1 MSLSKVARLTRR
13 WRRGLLVLPKALI
26 AAALIGLAFGGPA
39 VAAETGIRAL
49 DEAAIQVKAPEKV
62 FLDAITTA
70 GSRLVAGGEHGVIII
85 SDDNGLTWRQAA
97 VPVNVEI
104 TAISFATPS
113 QGWAV
118 GHYGIILHTQDAG
131 ATWQVQLNGLQAN
144 QLTLAAAQA
153 AVAANDP
160 SPGTP
165 LALKRAAHFVSGGAD
180 KPLLTIWAAS
190 PQDAIVFGA
199 YRLAL
204 KTTDG
209 GKSWTD
215 WSLHVGDA
223 YSHNLYDVTA
233 VGGQVYIA
241 AETGIIFRSSDGGGT
256 FQNIATPGT
265 ATLFGVHDAG
275 DGGVVVF
282 GVAGQIFLSN
292 DAGKSWKAGSI
303 GTSDNLTAAVTL
315 RDGSVVLACE
325 NGTLYRSTDHGQSFL
340 PLPLAIP
347 MAIFDLVQA
356 PDGALV
362 LAGNDGSLRV
372 PLQDFTAN

>member
-1 MSLSKVARLTRR
+1 MSM
-13 WRRGLLVLPKALI
+13 ALI
-26 AAALIGLAFGGPA
+26 CLAFAIPA
-39 VAAETGIRAL
+39 VAADTGVRAL
-49 DEAAIQVKAPEKV
+49 DEAAIKVKAPEKV

-85 SDDNGLTWRQAA
+85 SDNDGVTWRQAV

-104 TAISFATPS
+104 TAISFASPS

-118 GHYGIILHTQDAG
+118 GHYGIILHTRDAG
-131 ATWQVQLNGLQAN
+131 ATWHVQLNGLQAN

-153 AVAANDP
+153 AVASNDP

-180 KPLLTIWAAS
+180 KPLLTIWADT

-209 GKSWTD
+209 GKTWTD

-223 YSHNLYDVTA
+223 YSHNLYDVA
-233 VGGQVYIA
+233 AAGGQVYLV
-241 AETGIIFRSSDGGGT
+241 AETGIVFRSADGGAT
-256 FQNIATPGT
+256 FQNIATPGN
-265 ATLFGVHDAG
+265 ATLFGVHGDG
-275 DGGVVVF
+275 DGGVLVF
-282 GVAGQIFLSN
+282 GVAGQIFLSS
-292 DAGKSWKAGSI
+292 DDGKSWKPVTT
-303 GTSDNLTAAVTL
+303 GTSDNLTAAITL
-315 RDGSVVLACE
+315 RDGSIVLACE
-325 NGTLYRSTDHGQSFL
+325 NGTLYRSTDHGQSFS
-340 PLPLAIP
+340 PLRLAIP

-356 PDGALV
+356 EDGALV
-362 LAGNDGSLRV
+362 LAGNEGSLRV
-372 PLQDFTAN
+372 PLQDFKPD

>member
-1 MSLSKVARLTRR
+1 MAVALMC
-13 WRRGLLVLPKALI
+13 
-26 AAALIGLAFGGPA
+26 LAFAGPA
-39 VAAETGIRAL
+39 VSAETGIRAL
-49 DEAAIQVKAPEKV
+49 DEAAIKVKAPEKV

-85 SDDNGLTWRQAA
+85 SDNDGVTWRQAA

-104 TAISFATPS
+104 TAISFASSS

-118 GHYGIILHTQDAG
+118 GHYGVILHTRDAG

-153 AVAANDP
+153 AVASNDP

-180 KPLLTIWAAS
+180 KPLLTIWADTTK
-190 PQDAIVFGA
+190 DAIVFGA

-209 GKSWTD
+209 GKTWTD

-241 AETGIIFRSSDGGGT
+241 TETGIILRSSDGGET
-256 FQNIATPGT
+256 FQNIATPGN
-265 ATLFGVHDAG
+265 ATLFGVLDAG
-275 DGGVVVF
+275 DGGVLVF
-282 GVAGQIFLSN
+282 GVAGQIFLSH
-292 DAGKSWKAGSI
+292 DKGKSWKAISI

-315 RDGSVVLACE
+315 RDGSIVLACE
-325 NGTLYRSTDHGQSFL
+325 NGTLYRSTDHGQSFA

-347 MAIFDLVQA
+347 MAIFDLVQT

-372 PLQDFTAN
+372 PLQDFRTN